1 MRASFWKSRK
11 RNKALW
17 EVLKDCC
24 ESDSDTAEVLLEA
37 SNMAC
42 LEGNLRKVYF
52 LSNPELILRVPNYC
66 ICDPVFERD
75 YDLLKINCKK
85 KEEKNISIILY
96 YFNENKNITIETTN
110 KTLVKK
116 IKKIFAQKVGINLEV
131 HKIRFFCKGLEL
143 LDDNLLCYNG
153 VENLSK
159 IHVLANPI

>member
-11 RNKALW
+11 RNKVLW

-75 YDLLKINCKK
+75 YDLLKINNDQFLSSDINRINSGTNLEKIILKNKVNKIIKIYRNYHKK
-85 KEEKNISIILY
+85 KE
-96 YFNENKNITIETTN
+96 
-110 KTLVKK
+110 
-116 IKKIFAQKVGINLEV
+116 
-131 HKIRFFCKGLEL
+131 
-143 LDDNLLCYNG
+143 
-153 VENLSK
+153 
-159 IHVLANPI
+159 